1 MSTPLPRLDG
11 LAAFWDAPVSQ
22 AHGLPLFSGFLEP
35 TWGCIDVV
43 EKLSAAIESNKL
55 VLPQKY
61 LYASLNGARLWKE
74 LCDGHSPIA
83 EVYRQF
89 PLNRSDV
96 PLTKAFLEQAKK
108 LIDGRADKKLG
119 VVALGAGTGQRE
131 SQICGWLADKL
142 ELERL
147 FAVVLDV
154 SSELLGVS
162 LQRFNHL
169 PNNIRP
175 LFAVLDFE
183 SSAGLGHLQSLRNT
197 WGEHPALFLLL
208 GNTLGNLDE
217 VTFLKRM
224 AEVMRPDDLL
234 LCEMLLTTVTE
245 KEGNYEPTK
254 DDRAKFIIDPLR
266 ALGIN
271 PKVTNL
277 KCDVTGESGTRLRS
291 EFRYHFDTDEVALPL
306 TVEPRPQFSEDSWI
320 GLLEI
325 QALTPAYCKRAFE
338 KVFERV
344 ELIQH
349 PYPVSERKIL
359 MGYCFAAAP
368 RTKIRVVS
376 KKGGV
381 GGAPDS
387 NDTVALDPEKHS
399 IGYRGDECVLFPTHY
414 ALLEV
419 LKAGTLSTKAL
430 EAQDKVIALIEAYLV
445 GVKKPDGKVLGT
457 LKSLK
462 TAQSKK
468 DTDAMSKLKRG
479 VKTGLATKAKS
490 HISAS
495 ELLKIWP
502 DDEQWCFR
510 ASSPAK

>member
-1 MSTPLPRLDG
+1 MNTPLPRLDG
-11 LAAFWDAPVSQ
+11 LAAFWDTPVSQ
-22 AHGLPLFSGFLEP
+22 AHDLPLFSGFFEP

-43 EKLSAAIESNKL
+43 EKLGAAIESNKS

-61 LYASLNGARLWKE
+61 LYASLNGARLWKG

-89 PLNRSDV
+89 PLNRSEA
-96 PLTKAFLEQAKK
+96 PLTKAFLEQAKR
-108 LIDGRADKKLG
+108 LIDGSADKKLG

-162 LQRFNHL
+162 LQRFNNL
-169 PNNIRP
+169 PSNVRP
-175 LFAVLDFE
+175 MFAVLDFE
-183 SSAGLGHLQSLRNT
+183 SGSGLGHLQSLRNT

-217 VTFLKRM
+217 ITFLKRM
-224 AEVMRPDDLL
+224 AEVMRPDDLM
-234 LCEMLLTTVTE
+234 LCEMLLTTDTE
-245 KEGNYEPTK
+245 QRGRYEPTE

-266 ALGIN
+266 ALGLN
-271 PKVTNL
+271 PKVENL
-277 KCDVTGESGTRLRS
+277 ECHVSSESGTRLRS
-291 EFRYHFDTDEVALPL
+291 EFRYHFDAEEAAMPL
-306 TVEPRPQFSEDSWI
+306 TVEPRPRFSEDSWI

-325 QALTPAYCKRAFE
+325 QALTSTYCKSAFG

-349 PYPVSERKIL
+349 EYTVRDRKIL

-368 RTKIRVVS
+368 RTKTLVVS
-376 KKGGV
+376 KKGDTP
-381 GGAPDS
+381 AASLPD
-387 NDTVALDPEKHS
+387 NAVALDPDKLS
-399 IGYRGDECVLFPTHY
+399 IGYRGDECNLSPTHY

-419 LKAGTLSTKAL
+419 LKSGNSSTKAL
-430 EAQDKVIALIEAYLV
+430 EAQDKVIAWLEAYLSN
-445 GVKKPDGKVLGT
+445 GKKLDSKATGT

-462 TAQSKK
+462 SAKEQH
-468 DTDAMSKLKRG
+468 DTNTMSKLKNSA
-479 VKTGLATKAKS
+479 KKGLAQKAKT
-490 HISAS
+490 HTSAS

-502 DDEQWCFR
+502 EKEQWCFR